1 MKLLQ
6 ENCVFNRII
15 SEREDM
21 NMKKLFLI
29 GMLILTLT
37 ACSQTE
43 DSLEKIKITAQAKET
58 EISERTEIKVE
69 TTPEDYE
76 LDKENFIVSKN
87 GKITKKN
94 NKYYFSASKKGTYK
108 IQYKDQDGSSNT
120 LTIKV
125 VEPEETK
132 KDETN
137 NNTSTNNNSEANA
150 ATNAQS
156 TPQNA
161 PSSVDKIIEYGN
173 SYISTQQEVWVQGN
187 IPQALLQDAN
197 GNMVA
202 VMYNDSN
209 SQYIILDGQVNI
221 NSSRA
226 VATGT
231 LSFNGT
237 NYVLHLTS
245 INPM

>member
-1 MKLLQ
+1 
-6 ENCVFNRII
+6 
-15 SEREDM
+15 
-21 NMKKLFLI
+21 MKKLILI
-29 GMLILTLT
+29 GTLVMLLT

-43 DSLEKIKITAQAKET
+43 SLEKIKLTAQAKET
-58 EISERTEIKVE
+58 EISEKTEIKVE

-76 LDKENFIVSKN
+76 LDKENFIVSNN
-87 GKITKKN
+87 GKITKRN

-108 IQYKDQDGSSNT
+108 IQYKAQDGSSNT

-125 VEPEETK
+125 VEKEDTQQ
-132 KDETN
+132 DEIN
-137 NNTSTNNNSEANA
+137 NNETSKNNNSEASA
-150 ATNAQS
+150 AASGQS

-173 SYISTQQEVWVQGN
+173 TYISTQQEVWVQGN

-202 VMYNDSN
+202 VMYNDTN
-209 SQYIILDGQVNI
+209 SQYIILDGQVNV

>member
-1 MKLLQ
+1 MK
-6 ENCVFNRII
+6 
-15 SEREDM
+15 
-21 NMKKLFLI
+21 MKKLILI
-29 GMLILTLT
+29 GTLILSLC
-37 ACSQTE
+37 ACSKTE
-43 DSLEKIKITAQAKET
+43 ESLEKITLTVPVKET
-58 EISERTEIKVE
+58 EVAEKTEIKVE
-69 TTPEDYE
+69 TTPENYE
-76 LDKENFIVSKN
+76 LDKDNFIVSNK

-94 NKYYFSASKKGTYK
+94 KKYYFTASKEGTYK
-108 IQYKDQDGSSNT
+108 IQYKDSDNSSNT

-125 VEPEETK
+125 VKAKEAQKEDTTQEETNS
-132 KDETN
+132 D
-137 NNTSTNNNSEANA
+137 TSSSTSNFEESA
-150 ATNAQS
+150 ATEQQ

-161 PSSVDKIIEYGN
+161 PSSVDKVIEYASN
-173 SYISTQQEVWVQGN
+173 YISTQQEVWVQGN
-187 IPQALLQDAN
+187 LPQSLLQDAD

-202 VMYNDSN
+202 VLYNDSN

-245 INPM
+245 ISPM